1 MAAAEQAEAGE
12 REAIRTTCPRDCY
25 DACGIRVLRQ
35 DGQVLRVVG
44 DRDHPVSRGSLCGKC
59 ALAYNGAWRDPGQ
72 RLATPLR
79 RAGPKGSGR
88 FTPIS
93 WDEALAEIAAH
104 LKPLVE
110 GGRADTILT
119 AHYTGTCSALAGAF
133 PMRFFNHI
141 GATEVEPDTI
151 CNNAGHVA
159 LGYVI
164 GGSAKGFDPRTIA
177 DSGCVMVWGC
187 NPHAAAPH
195 AHKHWLPERPG
206 KLVVVDPIRTPT
218 AAMADLHL
226 QPRPGTDAALAFGLL
241 HVLHREGLV
250 DRAFLAEHCLGWEE
264 LEPLLPPCTPAW
276 TEERTGVPAALVE
289 QAARI
294 YGAGP
299 SMLWLGQGLQR
310 QVRGGNIMRACA
322 MLPAV
327 TGNIGKPGTGI
338 YYLNGKGATRNM
350 DMDDVSG
357 EGLRR
362 APRRSISHMD
372 LVDRLRDA
380 ENSRALLLWN
390 INIVASNPQQAALRQ
405 AMSSE
410 GLFTVVID
418 LFATDSADLA
428 DIVLP
433 AASFLEF
440 DDLVA
445 SYMHLT
451 VSAQAKAMEPVG
463 QALPNQEI
471 FRRLARAMGL
481 TEPALLEEDRPIL
494 DRLLAGSGLG
504 IDFDRLKQAGT
515 VPFSPEPL
523 ILHADLRFPTP
534 SGRIEIA
541 SAAAEADG
549 FPRVPQ
555 PEADEP
561 PAGGRLRL
569 LSPASEWHMNSSYD
583 NEPKID
589 RQAGPETLS
598 LNPGDAAR
606 LGIAEGQAVLARNA
620 TGSLSFQARL
630 DPWML
635 PGTALAPKGRW
646 LKRSPQGANVNALNP
661 GLRSD
666 MGESTAVHCVEVEV
680 LPAPA

>member
-1 MAAAEQAEAGE
+1 MEASQS
-12 REAIRTTCPRDCY
+12 EAIKTTCPRDCY

-35 DGQVLRVVG
+35 DGQVTRVVG

-59 ALAYNGAWRDPGQ
+59 ALAYNGAWRDPAQ
-72 RLATPLR
+72 RLGTPLR

-88 FTPIS
+88 FEPVT
-93 WDEALAEIAAH
+93 WDAALAEMAAR
-104 LKPLVE
+104 LKPLVD
-110 GGRADTILT
+110 GGAADTILT

-133 PMRFFNHI
+133 PMRFFNHV

-159 LGYVI
+159 LGYVL
-164 GGSAKGFDPRTIA
+164 GTGVKGYDPRTIA
-177 DSGCVMVWGC
+177 DSGCIMVWGC

-195 AHKHWLPERPG
+195 AHKHWLAERPG

-226 QPRPGTDAALAFGLL
+226 QLRPGTDAALAFGIL
-241 HVLHREGLV
+241 HVLEREGMV
-250 DRAFLAEHCLGWEE
+250 DRQFLADHCLGWEE
-264 LEPLLPPCTPAW
+264 LAPLLPPCTPAW
-276 TEERTGVPAALVE
+276 TEARTGVPAAQVE
-289 QAARI
+289 EAARI
-294 YGAGP
+294 YGTGP

-310 QVRGGNIMRACA
+310 QHRGGNIMRACA

-327 TGNIGKPGTGI
+327 TGQIGRPGTGI
-338 YYLNGKGATRNM
+338 YYLNGKGTRGM
-350 DMDDVSG
+350 DMDDVAG
-357 EGLRR
+357 DALRR
-362 APRRSISHMD
+362 GPARSVSHMD
-372 LVDRLRDA
+372 LVTRLNDPQA
-380 ENSRALLLWN
+380 ARALILWN
-390 INIVASNPQQAALRQ
+390 INIVASNPQQAALKEALSR
-405 AMSSE
+405 E
-410 GLFTVVID
+410 DLFTVVID
-418 LFATDSADLA
+418 LFATDSADYA
-428 DIVLP
+428 DLVLP

-451 VSAQAKAMEPVG
+451 VSAQARAMDPVG
-463 QALPNQEI
+463 EALPNQEI

-481 TEPALLEEDRPIL
+481 DEPALLEEDRPIL
-494 DRLLAGSGLG
+494 DRLLAQTG
-504 IDFDRLKQAGT
+504 IGIGFDELKQVGT
-515 VPFSPEPL
+515 VPISPEPV
-523 ILHADLRFPTP
+523 ILFADRRFPTP

-541 SAAAEADG
+541 SDAAAADG

-555 PEADEP
+555 PDADGP
-561 PAGGRLRL
+561 PASGRLRL

-598 LNPGDAAR
+598 LNPDDAAR
-606 LGIAEGQAVLARNA
+606 LGISDGQPVLARNE
-620 TGSLSFQARL
+620 TGSLAFQARL

-646 LKRSPQGANVNALNP
+646 LKRSPQHANVNVLNP

-666 MGESTAVHCVEVEV
+666 MGDSTAVHCVEIEV
-680 LPAPA
+680 APAPG